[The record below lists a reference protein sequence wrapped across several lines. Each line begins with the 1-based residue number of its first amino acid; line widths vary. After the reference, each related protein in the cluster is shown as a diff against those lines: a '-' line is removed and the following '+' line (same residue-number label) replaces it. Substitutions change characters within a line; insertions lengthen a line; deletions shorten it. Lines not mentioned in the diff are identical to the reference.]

1 MLQNNLKMAVRGYL
15 RNRSFTV
22 LNVLSLVI
30 GLFVAY
36 VAIDYIRYELSYDT
50 FHKKADKLYR
60 LARAYR
66 SQDYSIVGFE
76 NGTDSSRQIT
86 QIDALKTIQGVEN
99 AAQFIT
105 SDALEFIEYEGKR
118 IQQKDILTTNTPA
131 AFVDMFTWKLR
142 GGSFIDFSNGSNK
155 AILTASTAEKL
166 LGAAALNDP
175 LKAGSVYLKTIK
187 IGGENYALSA
197 IIDDV
202 PLNSHIPFN
211 VILNKKKIDYWGSR
225 IYVQVADNLDH
236 KTAENNINASIG
248 LINPKIVRDPLYK
261 KHFLQAITD
270 IHLKSNILYEMKPPG
285 NAMYIVLIGFFA
297 LFILFITLFNY
308 ANLTLAVQ
316 SKKSKAIGVRKV
328 LGAQNASIAKKF
340 VFESTLL
347 ALFALPIVVVLIK
360 TIVPFFNKMMG
371 VGLNSSVFEV
381 PQMILLLVT
390 LAVVI
395 GFLAGLMPALYLSS
409 KNVLALFK
417 ENLRSNHYQYFPI
430 RKYLIINQFVILI
443 GITATSYFVL
453 KQMNFIENKDTGFQK
468 EGILYAYTSPQNLD
482 VFQQKLR
489 QMPEIKVV
497 GNGSS
502 FGINTFNKMT
512 YKLPNKS
519 DVFDDA
525 QQLYL
530 DYEAIKAYQLKTTL
544 DKTSI
549 ETTEK
554 KPVITLI
561 NRTAAEKLAKI
572 QQVSVDKVIGTT
584 IITEPEYV
592 AENGQAGIPFVVGGI
607 FEDIHLFSLHEKI
620 EPYFIT
626 ISQKVRLDGRSIIAY
641 DPAQTAQVLEKIN
654 TVYKELNEPFPL
666 ETTFLNDNIAA
677 LYKKD
682 KQTAALLFYFNIIAI
697 LLASIGIIGITLF
710 MVVARVREIGIRK
723 ILGAS
728 AFSIIKSTVREYIYF
743 VGIAL
748 LISYPIAYYGI
759 HKWLS
764 NFAYR
769 IDVQHFTFIII
780 GFSAFLMTALIV
792 GIIAYRAAVANPVKS
807 LRTE

>member
-15 RNRSFTV
+15 RNRLFTV
-22 LNVLSLVI
+22 LNVSSLVI
-30 GLFVAY
+30 GLFVSY
-36 VAIDYIRYELSYDT
+36 LAIGYIRHELSYDT
-50 FHKKADKLYR
+50 FHKKADNLYR
-60 LARAYR
+60 LGWAYR

-105 SDALEFIEYEGKR
+105 SEAVEYIEYAGKR

-131 AFVDMFTWKLR
+131 AFVDMFTWTLK
-142 GGSFIDFSNGSNK
+142 GGSFVDFSNGSNK
-155 AILTASTAEKL
+155 VILTASTAEKL
-166 LGAAALNDP
+166 FGATALNDP
-175 LKAGSVYLKTIK
+175 SVFLKTIK
-187 IGGENYALSA
+187 IGSENYALSA
-197 IIDDV
+197 IIEDV

-211 VILNKKKIDYWGSR
+211 AILSKKKIDYWGSR
-225 IYVQVADNLDH
+225 IYVQVADNLDY
-236 KTAENNINASIG
+236 KAVENNINASIG

-261 KHFLQAITD
+261 KHFFQAITD

-285 NAMYIVLIGFFA
+285 NSMYIVLIGCFA
-297 LFILFITLFNY
+297 LFILIVTLFNY
-308 ANLTLAVQ
+308 ANLTLAIQ
-316 SKKSKAIGVRKV
+316 SKKAKTIGVRKV
-328 LGAQNASIAKKF
+328 LGAQNGAIAQQF
-340 VFESTLL
+340 IFESTLL
-347 ALFALPIVVVLIK
+347 ALLSLPMLIGLIK
-360 TIVPFFNKMMG
+360 IIVPFFNKIMG
-371 VGLNSSVFEV
+371 VALNSSVFDA
-381 PQMILLLVT
+381 PQMFLLLVI
-390 LAVVI
+390 LALVI
-395 GFLAGLMPALYLSS
+395 GFLAGLTPALYLSS

-417 ENLRSNHYQYFPI
+417 ENLRSNNYQYFPI
-430 RKYLIINQFVILI
+430 RKYLIVNQFVMLI
-443 GITATSYFVL
+443 GITTTSFFVL
-453 KQMNFIENKDTGFQK
+453 KQMHFIENKDTGFQK
-468 EGILYAYTSPQNLD
+468 EGILYAYTSPQNID

-489 QMPEIKVV
+489 QIPEIKVV

-502 FGINTFNKMT
+502 FGINTFNKTT

-544 DKTSI
+544 SKAAI
-549 ETTEK
+549 ETVEK

-561 NRTAAEKLAKI
+561 NRTAAEKLAQV
-572 QQVSVDKVIGTT
+572 QQIPVDKIVGTT

-592 AENGQAGIPFVVGGI
+592 AENGQVGIPFTVGGI
-607 FEDIHLFSLHEKI
+607 FEDINLFSLHEKI

-626 ISQKVRLDGRSIIAY
+626 ISQNVRLDGRSIIAY
-641 DPAQTAQVLEKIN
+641 NPTQTGQVLEKIN
-654 TVYKELNEPFPL
+654 TIYKELNEPFPL
-666 ETTFLNDNIAA
+666 ETTLLNANIAA
-677 LYKKD
+677 LYKQD

-710 MVVARVREIGIRK
+710 MVVARVKEIGIRK

-728 AFSIIKSTVREYIYF
+728 SFSIIQSTIREYVYF
-743 VGIAL
+743 VSIAL

-759 HKWLS
+759 QKWLS

-769 IDVQHFTFIII
+769 IDIQHFMFIFI
-780 GFSAFLMTALIV
+780 GLFAFLITALIV
-792 GIIAYRAAVANPVKS
+792 GIIAYKAAVANPVKS